1 MKPVDRQRFVQP
13 ETSSLV
19 FFVVLAYGITWV
31 LLAPWFYVFN
41 VVYHEAIPVWMW
53 FFAPLAFVGGWGPSV
68 AALILSARV
77 GGRHAVRKLVGT
89 LGHWRVP
96 WPWYVA
102 TLLLPPLAT
111 ATSLLIVDGGAATL
125 RQFDFG
131 AAMANLPVAYA
142 LALPFGP
149 LGEELGWRGFAL
161 PRMLP
166 RVGAAKAS
174 LLLGVIWT
182 FWHVPMMLW
191 SPGASIPAFMGLT
204 LTSVA
209 IYLIQITAI
218 TTLMTGLFLS
228 TNGSV
233 LLAVLA
239 HLTFNTAES
248 VVFGGLPRLAAE
260 TERMVYVINVGVLAC
275 LGLIVLCWLTV
286 RSSKE
291 VAL

>member
-1 MKPVDRQRFVQP
+1 MEVGANVK
-13 ETSSLV
+13 TLAGALGS
-19 FFVVLAYGITWV
+19 FVVLAYAITWI
-31 LLAPWFYVFN
+31 LLAPWFYVYN
-41 VVYHEAIPVWMW
+41 VVYDESIPAWMW
-53 FFAPLAFVGGWGPSV
+53 GFVPFAFLGGWGPSV
-68 AALILSARV
+68 AAVIATART
-77 GGRHAVRKLVGT
+77 GSRHAVRALVAT

-96 WPWYVA
+96 WHWYGV
-102 TLLLPPLAT
+102 TLVLPPLAT
-111 ATSLLIVDGGAATL
+111 AVSLLIVDRGIATL
-125 RQFDFG
+125 GQFDLSD
-131 AAMANLPVAYA
+131 ALTKLPVIYA

-166 RVGAAKAS
+166 RYGPVKAS

-191 SPGASIPAFMGLT
+191 SPGASIPAFMGLSF
-204 LTSVA
+204 TSVG

-218 TTLMTGLFLS
+218 TILMTCLFLS

-248 VVFGGLPRLAAE
+248 VLFGGLPRLAPA
-260 TERMVYVINVGVLAC
+260 TVRAVYITNVGVLAS
-275 LGLIVLCWLTV
+275 LSLVGLCWLATL
-286 RSSKE
+286 RNKSL
-291 VAL
+291 AA